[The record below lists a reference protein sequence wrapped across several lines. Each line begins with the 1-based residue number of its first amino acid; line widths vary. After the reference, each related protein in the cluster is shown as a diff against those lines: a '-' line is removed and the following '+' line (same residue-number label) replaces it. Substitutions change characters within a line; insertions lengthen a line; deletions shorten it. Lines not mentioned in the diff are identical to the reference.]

1 MQGLSYFGWSMLL
14 ANMTV
19 EFDIPCDR
27 NTRLLNPNV
36 PISPILETKPE
47 IQHPIRTWHQ
57 PLGL

>member
-1 MQGLSYFGWSMLL
+1 MQGLSYFGLSMLL

-36 PISPILETKPE
+36 PISPKLETNPE
-47 IQHPIRTWHQ
+47 IQHPIRT
-57 PLGL
+57 